1 MTSSPAKKIAL
12 TFDDGPSPDNTPMLL
27 DILSEYNV
35 PASFCVL
42 GSLIE
47 SNEALLKRML
57 SINCE
62 IVNHSWNHEY
72 LAKSPEEVIY
82 DNIQRTDDAIFRAC
96 GVRPQYFRPPYGA
109 SNECLKSALKNL
121 KKTGLLW
128 NSDPEDWKLRDATK
142 IASAVLDSV
151 TDGGIIIL
159 HDIYTPTCMA
169 AAVIIPE
176 LLQRGYEL
184 KTVSDL
190 LKHRNP
196 VPGKFYG
203 HA

>member
-1 MTSSPAKKIAL
+1 MTSPTKIIAL

-57 SINCE
+57 SLNCE

-72 LAKSPEEVIY
+72 LAKAPKEVIY
-82 DNIQRTDDAIFRAC
+82 DNIRRTDDAIFRAC
-96 GVRPQYFRPPYGA
+96 GVRPRFFRPPYGA
-109 SNECLKSALKNL
+109 SNECLQSVLKSLEKIE
-121 KKTGLLW
+121 LLW
-128 NSDPEDWKLRDATK
+128 NSDPEDWRLRDAQKVT
-142 IASAVLDSV
+142 SAVLDSV
-151 TDGGIIIL
+151 AGKEIIIL
-159 HDIYTPTCMA
+159 HDIYTSTCMA

-176 LLQRGYEL
+176 LLHRGYEL

-190 LKHRNP
+190 LKHKNP
-196 VPGKFYG
+196 VPGKAYG